1 MIPER
6 LATGLTVASSLLTL
20 AAMAGLG
27 LGVDLRD
34 LRRAG
39 PRVSIAAGLAMVAL
53 VMGGVLSIRLL
64 QIA

>member
-1 MIPER
+1 
-6 LATGLTVASSLLTL
+6 
-20 AAMAGLG
+20 MAGLG

-53 VMGGVLSIRLL
+53 VMVGVLSIRLL
-64 QIA
+64 RIA